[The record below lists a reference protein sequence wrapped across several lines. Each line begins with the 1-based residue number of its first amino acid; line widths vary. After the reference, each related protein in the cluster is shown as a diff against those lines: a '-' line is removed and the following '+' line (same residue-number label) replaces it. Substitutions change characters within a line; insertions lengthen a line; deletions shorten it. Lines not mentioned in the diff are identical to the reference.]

1 LGRTGLAESVS
12 AVVDVRRL
20 VNDANRKIAVENG
33 QAAFHFLCECGDLGC
48 QQRILLAIAA
58 YDSMDAG
65 SVRAHYL

>member
-1 LGRTGLAESVS
+1 MGRTGVAESVA

-33 QAAFHFLCECGDLGC
+33 QATFHFLCECGDLGC
-48 QQRILLAIAA
+48 RERIALPIVA

-65 SVRAHYL
+65 SVRAHSL